1 MYQFGNVPRFIVFVR
16 IFLGKVFQVK
26 LFRIFAIAA
35 LAMASSAS
43 VQAAVVL
50 SNMGSSGLDNTSG
63 TVNVDIIDSGLIAS
77 GFETGSVAQQLDWVS
92 IVAENNNP
100 GTMSVQ
106 IFSNN
111 AGNPG
116 SSIATST
123 GTTVGSKNV
132 YQFNFSGVTLT
143 ANTTYW
149 VLPQSGLK
157 WYVENTNTAP
167 TAQNGSGFT
176 YEGTRYTEEGDW
188 YTSGFNY
195 TIAVSTTSDG
205 PPPPAP
211 IPEPALTSLLCLS
224 GIALIRRRMKK

>member
-1 MYQFGNVPRFIVFVR
+1 VFVR
-16 IFLGKVFQVK
+16 IFLGKGFQVK

-35 LAMASSAS
+35 LAMVSSSS

-50 SNMGSSGLDNTSG
+50 SNMGPNGVTDTSDTTNTNIMDESLLA
-63 TVNVDIIDSGLIAS
+63 V
-77 GFETGSVAQQLDWVS
+77 GFKTGSVAQQLDWVS
-92 IVAENNNP
+92 LVAKNENP
-100 GTMSVQ
+100 GTKFVQ

-116 SSIATST
+116 SSIASSAGTS
-123 GTTVGSKNV
+123 VGSKNV
-132 YQFNFSGVTLT
+132 YQFNFSGVSLA

-149 VLPQSGLK
+149 VLPQSGLD
-157 WYVENTNTAP
+157 WYVEADNAAP

-176 YEGTRYTEEGDW
+176 YEGSRYTEEGDW

-195 TIAVSTTSDG
+195 TIAVSTTSDE
-205 PPPPAP
+205 PPPPGP
-211 IPEPALTSLLCLS
+211 VPEPALTSLLCLS